1 MVKPESNSIENLEL
15 DSGTAEVDVDIDVD
29 VDVDVCVGV
38 GVDIGVYVGVD
49 VGVDV
54 DRVMSGRIPC
64 NGAIK

>member
-15 DSGTAEVDVDIDVD
+15 NSGTVEVDVDIDVD